1 MTDTQQSSPSTEVN
15 VVFKL
20 WLQQLADSFSW
31 AEKHPVKLA
40 AASIALPSLSLFYY
54 LQAEHIPLSILS
66 SDVISGLPSLLV
78 IICAITLMLFA
89 LALMPLMVMF
99 EEADT
104 SSDGS
109 LQVLKRSSEVGLNIF
124 QWLGTLI
131 LPGAI
136 LAIAVVLMA
145 SYPGNDKWG
154 VPVSIALAG
163 LVFFFVTLF
172 FDGNKKKRHWLDRT
186 WSAIISNLVQMMFA
200 LSVMKG
206 AMEYFREIEKSWV
219 ILGLLLFVMVM
230 AALVQVFAV
239 RLIELGSKDG
249 KIVARAFHASLIIIT
264 TICIFPTTGGW
275 LAGKVISSSGSGGMS
290 CSRLIVTGEKSDF
303 AEVID
308 WRDKTRPITKELG
321 IRAATSSM
329 YYVRLKSD
337 AKGIATIPV
346 DRVAN
351 FVECSSASEAS
362 KASSPPGA

>member
-1 MTDTQQSSPSTEVN
+1 MTDTQSSPSTEVN
-15 VVFKL
+15 AVFKL

-40 AASIALPSLSLFYY
+40 AASIALPSLSLSYY
-54 LQAEHIPLSILS
+54 LQSEHIPLSILS

-78 IICAITLMLFA
+78 MICAITLMLFA

-99 EEADT
+99 EEADA
-104 SSDGS
+104 SNDGS
-109 LQVLKRSSEVGLNIF
+109 LHVLKRSSERGLNIF
-124 QWLGTLI
+124 QWLTALI

-145 SYPGNDKWG
+145 THPGNDKWG
-154 VPVSIALAG
+154 IPVSIALAG
-163 LVFFFVTLF
+163 LVFVFATFFF
-172 FDGNKKKRHWLDRT
+172 NGNKKKRHWLDRT
-186 WSAIISNLVQMMFA
+186 WSAISSNLVQMIFA
-200 LSVMKG
+200 LFVMKG
-206 AMEYFREIEKSWV
+206 AMEYFREIENSWV
-219 ILGLLLFVMVM
+219 ILGLLLLVM
-230 AALVQVFAV
+230 AAATLMQVFFV

-249 KIVARAFHASLIIIT
+249 KIIARTFHASLIIIT

-275 LAGKVISSSGSGGMS
+275 LAGKVISSSGSGGIS

-337 AKGIATIPV
+337 TKGIATIPV